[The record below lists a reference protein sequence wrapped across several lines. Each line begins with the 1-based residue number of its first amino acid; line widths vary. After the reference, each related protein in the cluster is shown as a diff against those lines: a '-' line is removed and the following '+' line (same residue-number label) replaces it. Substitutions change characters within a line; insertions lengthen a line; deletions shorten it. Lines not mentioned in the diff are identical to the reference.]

1 MQRHRRAGGHG
12 RIIGGKIL
20 IERHGYAAHEIV
32 ELGNGVH
39 VHGHVIVDVDAQEEV
54 SDRVAGVFAALLLAV
69 AKAMGE
75 AQLRRDGAR
84 FLPQHAKDGDLG
96 HHVAV
101 DVDGRDRLIFL
112 IDDQQQKEV
121 ALAAAAEARAH
132 VVVLQARVDA
142 HEEDR
147 FQPVAVLIGLAVLL
161 QRRRFFKA
169 IGEIAAHRARQSAA
183 AQQRKTERHERQRA
197 KKTGQIALHFHL
209 FSMPPCATHF
219 CVINRRFAGLRR
231 AARA

>member
-1 MQRHRRAGGHG
+1 M
-12 RIIGGKIL
+12 
-20 IERHGYAAHEIV
+20 
-32 ELGNGVH
+32 
-39 VHGHVIVDVDAQEEV
+39 
-54 SDRVAGVFAALLLAV
+54 
-69 AKAMGE
+69 
-75 AQLRRDGAR
+75 
-84 FLPQHAKDGDLG
+84 
-96 HHVAV
+96 
-101 DVDGRDRLIFL
+101 DGRDRLVFL

-121 ALAAAAEARAH
+121 ALAAAAETRAH

-183 AQQRKTERHERQRA
+183 AQQRKTERHERQCA
-197 KKTGQIALHFHL
+197 EKTGQIALRFHL

-219 CVINRRFAGLRR
+219 CVIDCRFASMRR
-231 AARA
+231 PRTKSPAAARRRHKRHFLHYTRKTRTAPGTAQNAKKNRWEMEH